1 MIMYGEPDWSSLSL
15 LELLEKAQEFAKKAY
30 SGSMSTFAFLER
42 SLDKLPQGTKGG
54 AEMAELL
61 GKAQLANQTLADVQQ
76 DIAEIIALLS

>member
-1 MIMYGEPDWSSLSL
+1 VYDEPDWSSLSL

-30 SGSMSTFAFLER
+30 SSSTSTFAFLDR

-61 GKAQLANQTLADVQQ
+61 GKAQLASKTLADVQQ
-76 DIAEIIALLS
+76 NRAQIISLLSQ